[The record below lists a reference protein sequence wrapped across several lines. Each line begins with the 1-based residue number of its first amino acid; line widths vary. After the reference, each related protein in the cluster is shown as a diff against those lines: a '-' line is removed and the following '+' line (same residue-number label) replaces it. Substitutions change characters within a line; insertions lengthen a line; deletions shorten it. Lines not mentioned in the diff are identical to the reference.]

1 LPNGER
7 SADPLLVAVRG
18 RKKFLKIREPFM
30 EVIESFYGL
39 IDGDSTTV
47 IKEPS
52 APGFRSQRVI
62 FILKR

>member
-1 LPNGER
+1 
-7 SADPLLVAVRG
+7 
-18 RKKFLKIREPFM
+18 M

-52 APGFRSQRVI
+52 APGFHSQRVI